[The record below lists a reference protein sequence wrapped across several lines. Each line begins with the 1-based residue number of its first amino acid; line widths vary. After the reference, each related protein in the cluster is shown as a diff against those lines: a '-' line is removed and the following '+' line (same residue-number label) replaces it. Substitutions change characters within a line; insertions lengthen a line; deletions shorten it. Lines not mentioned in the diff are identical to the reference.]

1 MKTVDPRKRQ
11 ILESFKNGLIVSC
24 QVQRDE
30 PIYSEEMPA
39 LMAKA
44 AQWGGAVGIR
54 ANTPEQIRTIKA
66 AVDLPV
72 IGLYKQWEQG
82 TDVFITPTLEAAR
95 EVWEAG
101 AEMIALDCTAQI
113 IHGRCAYEL
122 LLEVKEAIPEAII
135 FADVSNYDEAVRA
148 VELGADIVG
157 PTLYGYTADTKE
169 IEGPDLREFARMCRD
184 LGDETYIIM
193 EGHVYTPEDAMKCLY
208 LGAHAV
214 VVGSA
219 ITRPHYITKR
229 FTDLISG
236 YQNDW
241 RGEERRAH

>member
-1 MKTVDPRKRQ
+1 MD
-11 ILESFKNGLIVSC
+11 SFKNGLIVSC
-24 QVQRDE
+24 QVQHDD

-39 LMAKA
+39 LMARA

-54 ANTPEQIRTIKA
+54 ANTPEQIRAVKA

-72 IGLYKQWEQG
+72 IGLYKQWEPG
-82 TDVFITPTLEAAR
+82 TDVFITPNLEAAR

-101 AEMIALDCTAQI
+101 AEIIALDCTAQK

-122 LLEVKEAIPEAII
+122 LPEVKKAIPEAII

-157 PTLYGYTADTKE
+157 PTLYGYTAETKE
-169 IEGPDLREFARMCRD
+169 IEGPDLRAFARMCRD
-184 LGDETYIIM
+184 LGGRTYIIM
-193 EGHVYTPEDAMKCLY
+193 EGHIYTPEDAMKCLY

-241 RGEERRAH
+241 RSEERRAH